1 MLNSI
6 MTLRSLPLFVLIL
19 SVTLWTACA
28 GSETVTDENGRK
40 MPSEN
45 TAEDAIEESLM
56 SFNKACINPQA
67 LSQGE
72 TFPITLIEADTTRPT
87 VGVRQF
93 LTLEDA
99 GLVTSNR
106 VVNDQRLVKNTFTLT
121 DDGEK
126 SLSTVYQ
133 FRGWRSS
140 LCYATPEVTRID
152 TIYALRQRGP
162 RPLADVRFAYQLVD
176 VTDWARRD
184 DIQRSYPDVQD
195 ILETVGQTR
204 TEQQTVVLTDTGW
217 RALRVIRRTDGE
229 EAPAPGEVPPS
240 SSDNTSD
247 RNRW

>member
-1 MLNSI
+1 
-6 MTLRSLPLFVLIL
+6 MTLRPLSLVLLAL
-19 SVTLWTACA
+19 SLTLWTACA
-28 GSETVTDENGRK
+28 GSETVTDETGRE

-45 TAEDAIEESLM
+45 AAEDAIEESLM
-56 SFNKACINPQA
+56 SFNEACISPKA

-72 TFPITLIEADTTRPT
+72 TFPITLIEPDTTRPT
-87 VGVRQF
+87 VAVRQF

-106 VVNDQRLVKNTFTLT
+106 VVDDRRLVKNTFTLT

-133 FRGWRSS
+133 FRGWRSA

-162 RPLADVRFAYQLVD
+162 RPLADVKFAYQLVD
-176 VTDWARRD
+176 VADWARRD
-184 DIQRSYPDVQD
+184 DIQQSYPDIQD
-195 ILETVGQTR
+195 VLDTVGQTQ

-229 EAPAPGEVPPS
+229 APPEPGETAPS
-240 SSDNTSD
+240 NSGGTSSD

>member
-1 MLNSI
+1 
-6 MTLRSLPLFVLIL
+6 MTLRSLSLFVLAL

-28 GSETVTDENGRK
+28 GAETVTDDTGRK

-45 TAEDAIEESLM
+45 AAQDAIEESLI
-56 SFNKACINPQA
+56 SFNEACINPQA
-67 LSQGE
+67 LAQGE
-72 TFPITLIEADTTRPT
+72 TFPITLIEADTTQPT
-87 VGVRQF
+87 VAVRQL

-106 VVNDQRLVKNTFTLT
+106 VVSDQRLVKNTFTLT
-121 DDGEK
+121 DDGEEF
-126 SLSTVYQ
+126 LATVYQ
-133 FRGWRSS
+133 FRGWRSA

-162 RPLADVRFAYQLVD
+162 RPLADVTFAYQLVD
-176 VTDWARRD
+176 VAEWARRD
-184 DIQRSYPDVQD
+184 NIQQSYPDIQD
-195 ILETVGQTR
+195 ILDTARQTQ

-229 EAPAPGEVPPS
+229 TPPEPGETAPS
-240 SSDNTSD
+240 NAGNTSSD

>member
-1 MLNSI
+1 
-6 MTLRSLPLFVLIL
+6 MTLRSLSLFVLAL

-28 GSETVTDENGRK
+28 GSETVTDETGRE

-45 TAEDAIEESLM
+45 AAEDAIEESLM
-56 SFNKACINPQA
+56 SFNEACINPQA

-72 TFPITLIEADTTRPT
+72 TFPITLIEPDTTRPT
-87 VGVRQF
+87 VAVRQF

-106 VVNDQRLVKNTFTLT
+106 VVDDRRLVKNTFTLT
-121 DDGEK
+121 DDGEE

-133 FRGWRSS
+133 FRGWRSA
-140 LCYATPEVTRID
+140 LCYAMPEVVRID

-162 RPLADVRFAYQLVD
+162 RPLADVTFAYQLVD
-176 VTDWARRD
+176 VAEWARRD
-184 DIQRSYPDVQD
+184 DIQQSYPDVQD
-195 ILETVGQTR
+195 VLDTVGRTR

-229 EAPAPGEVPPS
+229 TPPEPGETAPS
-240 SSDNTSD
+240 NSEGGTSD

>member
-1 MLNSI
+1 
-6 MTLRSLPLFVLIL
+6 MTLRSLSLFILAL

-28 GSETVTDENGRK
+28 GSETVTDDTGRK

-45 TAEDAIEESLM
+45 AAEDAIGESLM
-56 SFNKACINPQA
+56 SFNEACISPRA
-67 LSQGE
+67 LSQGD

-87 VGVRQF
+87 VALRQF
-93 LTLEDA
+93 LTLKDA

-121 DDGEK
+121 EDGEE

-133 FRGWRSS
+133 FRGWQSA

-152 TIYALRQRGP
+152 TIYALRQPGP
-162 RPLADVRFAYQLVD
+162 RPLADVTFAYQLVD
-176 VTDWARRD
+176 VAEWARRD
-184 DIQRSYPDVQD
+184 DIQQSYPDIQD
-195 ILETVGQTR
+195 ILDTIGQTQ

-217 RALRVIRRTDGE
+217 RALRVIRRTDGKT
-229 EAPAPGEVPPS
+229 PPKPGETVPSNAGNS
-240 SSDNTSD
+240 SSD

>member
-1 MLNSI
+1 
-6 MTLRSLPLFVLIL
+6 MTLRPLSLLVLAL

-28 GSETVTDENGRK
+28 GAETVTDDTGRK

-45 TAEDAIEESLM
+45 AAEDAVNESLM
-56 SFNKACINPQA
+56 SFNEACINPQA
-67 LSQGE
+67 LSQGD

-87 VGVRQF
+87 VAVRQL

-121 DDGEK
+121 EDGDE

-133 FRGWRSS
+133 FRGWRSA
-140 LCYATPEVTRID
+140 LCYATPEVARID
-152 TIYALRQRGP
+152 TIYALRQQGP
-162 RPLADVRFAYQLVD
+162 QPLADVRFAYRLVD
-176 VTDWARRD
+176 VADWARRD

-195 ILETVGQTR
+195 ILATVGQTR

-217 RALRVIRRTDGE
+217 RAVRVIRRTDGE
-229 EAPAPGEVPPS
+229 TPPKPGETVPSNAGNS
-240 SSDNTSD
+240 SSD